1 WLTYAHPRTDD
12 AAVRAN
18 VVGIAPHVSGP
29 IVELHVVDNQR
40 VKAGDLLF
48 VVDPRPYEARLTRVR
63 AELALT
69 QKEVEALERA
79 VGSPGAEVAGREA
92 GRKAAEGDRA
102 GEGGTPPAVAAPV
115 PPRRAGRA
123 ARPGRAGSLRAGGVA
138 PA

>member
-1 WLTYAHPRTDD
+1 MVEPAAPATRVHLMGRVLGIGLVRGALIVTVIAWRLTDIRPRTDD

-48 VVDPRPYEARLTRVR
+48 VVDPRPYEARRDRVR

-69 QKEVEALERA
+69 QKEVE
-79 VGSPGAEVAGREA
+79 
-92 GRKAAEGDRA
+92 
-102 GEGGTPPAVAAPV
+102 
-115 PPRRAGRA
+115 
-123 ARPGRAGSLRAGGVA
+123 
-138 PA
+138 